1 MSNEDLEK
9 LADLIVNKLVEKQQQ
24 IDEEYMQR
32 MLDEQ
37 DAMKN
42 SEDYTVNHFYTLS
55 SSSDSHEEAHKEF
68 KLDRQI
74 KELEE
79 ALKDAI
85 VKEDYM
91 RAADIQSNITKL
103 RDQGN

>member
-37 DAMKN
+37 AAMKN
-42 SEDYTVNHFYTLS
+42 SEDYTVSHFYTLS
-55 SSSDSHEEAHKEF
+55 SSDSTEEAHKDF
-68 KLDRQI
+68 KRDRQI
-74 KELEE
+74 QELEE

>member
-37 DAMKN
+37 AAMKN
-42 SEDYTVNHFYTLS
+42 SEDYTVSHFYTLS
-55 SSSDSHEEAHKEF
+55 SSDSTEEVHKDF
-68 KLDRQI
+68 KRDRQI
-74 KELEE
+74 QELEE